1 MNVFDNNK
9 KSKKKSNFDGYVNES
24 LAYKIVRYVFLVLA
38 SIFVLI
44 PLIPLIFMAFK
55 TGAEYSS
62 TSVLEAP
69 ASFFNFYNFEYAIR
83 VGNLGK
89 AFLNTAI
96 ILVISLTIQVTGTAM
111 VAYILSRFDFL
122 GKKVVKTM
130 FTLTMFIPVV
140 ATQTLIFRMMYAAKL
155 VNTMWSVV
163 ILYSGVGI
171 VGIYIMLNQLDS
183 ISKEI
188 DEAALIDGAGY
199 FRTFTQIVFP
209 LMKPACTTLVI
220 INGIGLYNDFYIP
233 NLYLNRDVQ
242 TFTVAL
248 YKFFGSMATPFEIV
262 AAAIIIGMIPIMIVF
277 IFLQKYIYN
286 GLAGSVKM

>member
-1 MNVFDNNK
+1 MAF
-9 KSKKKSNFDGYVNES
+9 ETT
-24 LAYKIVRYVFLVLA
+24 AYKVVRYVVLVLA
-38 SIFVLI
+38 SIFVII

-62 TSVLEAP
+62 TSVLTAP
-69 ASFFNFYNFEYAIR
+69 ESFFNFYNFSYAIR

-89 AFLNTAI
+89 AFINTAI
-96 ILVISLTIQVTGTAM
+96 ILTISLAFQVTGTAM
-111 VAYILSRFDFL
+111 VAYVLSRFDFM
-122 GKKVVKTM
+122 GKKIVKTL

-140 ATQTLIFRMMYAAKL
+140 ATQNLIFRMMYAVKL
-155 VNTMWSVV
+155 VNTMWSVI

-199 FRTFTQIVFP
+199 FRTFVQIIFP

>member
-1 MNVFDNNK
+1 MRFFRRRRK
-9 KSKKKSNFDGYVNES
+9 PAEISYMAPES
-24 LAYKIVRYVFLVLA
+24 LTYKIVRYVFLVLA
-38 SIFVLI
+38 SLFVI
-44 PLIPLIFMAFK
+44 VPLIPLLFMAFK

-69 ASFFNFYNFEYAIR
+69 ESFFNFYNFEYAIE

-96 ILVISLTIQVTGTAM
+96 ILTISLALQVTMTAM
-111 VAYILSRFDFL
+111 VAYILHRFDFI
-122 GKKVVKTM
+122 GKKVVKMM

-155 VNTMWSVV
+155 INTMWSVV
-163 ILYSGVGI
+163 ILYAGVGI

-183 ISKEI
+183 ISREI

-199 FRTFTQIVFP
+199 FYTFARIVFP
-209 LMKPACTTLVI
+209 LMKPACTTLII

-248 YKFFGSMATPFEIV
+248 YKFVGSMATPFEIV

-286 GLAGSVKM
+286 SLAGSVKM

>member
-1 MNVFDNNK
+1 MG
-9 KSKKKSNFDGYVNES
+9 KKSNIGDGAYINES

-38 SIFVLI
+38 SIFVFI
-44 PLIPLIFMAFK
+44 PLIPLFFMAFK

-69 ASFFNFYNFEYAIR
+69 NSFFNFYNFAYAIR
-83 VGNLGK
+83 VGKLGP

-96 ILVISLTIQVTGTAM
+96 ILTISLAFQVTGTAM
-111 VAYILSRFDFL
+111 VAYILSRFDFM
-122 GKKVVKTM
+122 GKKIVKTL

-140 ATQTLIFRMMYAAKL
+140 ATQTLIFRMMYAVKL
-155 VNTMWSVV
+155 INTMWSVI

-199 FRTFTQIVFP
+199 FRTFTQIIFP

>member
-1 MNVFDNNK
+1 MA
-9 KSKKKSNFDGYVNES
+9 NETTV
-24 LAYKIVRYVFLVLA
+24 YKIVRYVFLVLA

-44 PLIPLIFMAFK
+44 PLVPLIFMAFK

-69 ASFFNFYNFEYAIR
+69 KSFLNFYNFAYAIR

-96 ILVISLTIQVTGTAM
+96 ILTISLALQVTGTAM
-111 VAYILSRFDFL
+111 VAYVLSRFDFF
-122 GKKVVKTM
+122 GKKVVKLL

-140 ATQTLIFRMMYAAKL
+140 ATQNLIFRMMYAVKL
-155 VNTMWSVV
+155 VNTMWSVI

-188 DEAALIDGAGY
+188 DEAALIDGAGF
-199 FRTFTQIVFP
+199 FRTFVQIVFP

-262 AAAIIIGMIPIMIVF
+262 SAAIIIGMIPIMIVF

>member
-1 MNVFDNNK
+1 MAP
-9 KSKKKSNFDGYVNES
+9 ES
-24 LAYKIVRYVFLVLA
+24 LTYKIVRYVFLVLA
-38 SIFVLI
+38 SLFVII

-69 ASFFNFYNFEYAIR
+69 QNFFNFYNFEYAIE

-96 ILVISLTIQVTGTAM
+96 ILTLSLALQVTMTAM
-111 VAYILSRFDFL
+111 VAYILHRFDFI
-122 GKKVVKTM
+122 GKKVVKMM

-155 VNTMWSVV
+155 INTMWSVI
-163 ILYSGVGI
+163 ILYAGVGI

-188 DEAALIDGAGY
+188 NEAALIDGAGY
-199 FRTFTQIVFP
+199 FYTFARIVFP
-209 LMKPACTTLVI
+209 LMKPACTTLII

-286 GLAGSVKM
+286 SLAGSVKM

>member
-1 MNVFDNNK
+1 MA
-9 KSKKKSNFDGYVNES
+9 NES
-24 LAYKIVRYVFLVLA
+24 TVYKVVRYVFLVLA
-38 SIFVLI
+38 SIFVFI

-55 TGAEYSS
+55 TGAEYSA

-69 ASFFNFYNFEYAIR
+69 KSFLNFYNFSYAMR

-96 ILVISLTIQVTGTAM
+96 ILTISLALQVTGTAM
-111 VAYILSRFDFL
+111 VAYVLNRFDFC
-122 GKKVVKTM
+122 GKKVVKIL

-140 ATQTLIFRMMYAAKL
+140 ATQNLIFRMMYAVKL
-155 VNTMWSVV
+155 VNTMWSVI

-188 DEAALIDGAGY
+188 DEAALIDGAGF
-199 FRTFTQIVFP
+199 FRTFVQIVFP
-209 LMKPACTTLVI
+209 LMKPACTTLII

>member
-1 MNVFDNNK
+1 MT
-9 KSKKKSNFDGYVNES
+9 YETTT
-24 LAYKIVRYVFLVLA
+24 YKVVRYVVLVLA
-38 SIFVLI
+38 SIFVII

-69 ASFFNFYNFEYAIR
+69 DSFFNFYNFAYAIR
-83 VGNLGK
+83 VGKLGK
-89 AFLNTAI
+89 AFINTAI
-96 ILVISLTIQVTGTAM
+96 ILTISLAFQVTGTAM
-111 VAYILSRFDFL
+111 VAYILSRFDFM
-122 GKKVVKTM
+122 GKKIVKTL

-140 ATQTLIFRMMYAAKL
+140 ATQNLIFRMMYAVKL
-155 VNTMWSVV
+155 VNTMWSVI

-199 FRTFTQIVFP
+199 FRTFVQIIFP

>member
-1 MNVFDNNK
+1 MVK
-9 KSKKKSNFDGYVNES
+9 ES
-24 LAYKIVRYVFLVLA
+24 LAYKIIRYVFLIIA
-38 SIFVLI
+38 SLFVII
-44 PLIPLIFMAFK
+44 PLVPLIFMAFK
-55 TGAEYSS
+55 TGAEYSA
-62 TSVLEAP
+62 TSVLEP
-69 ASFFNFYNFEYAIR
+69 PKSFLNTYNFVYAIK
-83 VGNLGK
+83 VGKLGQ
-89 AFLNTAI
+89 AFVNTAI
-96 ILVISLTIQVTGTAM
+96 ILVISLGLQVTFTSM
-111 VAYILSRFDFL
+111 VAYVLHRFDFL
-122 GKKVVKTM
+122 GKKVVKLL

-140 ATQTLIFRMMYAAKL
+140 ATQTLIFRMMYAVKL
-155 VNTMWSVV
+155 INTMWSVI
-163 ILYSGVGI
+163 ILYAGVGI

-183 ISKEI
+183 ISKEL
-188 DEAALIDGAGY
+188 DEAAYIDGAGY
-199 FRTFTQIVFP
+199 FRTFFMIIFP

-262 AAAIIIGMIPIMIVF
+262 SAAIIIGMVPIMIVF

>member
-1 MNVFDNNK
+1 MN
-9 KSKKKSNFDGYVNES
+9 NETK
-24 LAYKIVRYVFLVLA
+24 LYKTVRYVFLVLA
-38 SIFVLI
+38 CIFVI
-44 PLIPLIFMAFK
+44 VPLVPLIFMAFK

-62 TSVLEAP
+62 TSVLEP
-69 ASFFNFYNFEYAIR
+69 PKNWLNMYNFSYAVR

-96 ILVISLTIQVTGTAM
+96 ILTISLAIQVTFTAM
-111 VAYILSRFDFL
+111 VAYILHRFDFL
-122 GKKVVKTM
+122 GKKVVKVM

-140 ATQTLIFRMMYAAKL
+140 ATQTLIFRMMYAVKL
-155 VNTMWSVV
+155 INTMWSVI

-171 VGIYIMLNQLDS
+171 IGIYVMLNQLDS

-188 DEAALIDGAGY
+188 DEAAMIDGAGY
-199 FRTFTQIVFP
+199 LYTFAKIIFP
-209 LMKPACTTLVI
+209 LMKPACTTMVI

-233 NLYLNRDVQ
+233 NLYLNKEVQ

-248 YKFFGSMATPFEIV
+248 YKFFGSMSTPFEIV
-262 AAAIIIGMIPIMIVF
+262 ASAIIIGMIPIMIVF

>member
-1 MNVFDNNK
+1 M
-9 KSKKKSNFDGYVNES
+9 SNETR
-24 LAYKIVRYVFLVLA
+24 LYKTVRYVFLVFA
-38 SIFVLI
+38 CIFVII
-44 PLIPLIFMAFK
+44 PLVPLIFMAFK

-62 TSVLEAP
+62 TSVLEP
-69 ASFFNFYNFEYAIR
+69 PKNWLNMYNFSYAVR

-89 AFLNTAI
+89 AFLNTAV
-96 ILVISLTIQVTGTAM
+96 ILTISLAIQVTFTAM
-111 VAYILSRFDFL
+111 VAYILHRFDFV
-122 GKKVVKTM
+122 GKKIVKVM

-140 ATQTLIFRMMYAAKL
+140 ATQTLIFRMMYAVKL
-155 VNTMWSVV
+155 INTMWSVI

-171 VGIYIMLNQLDS
+171 IGIYVMLNQLDS

-188 DEAALIDGAGY
+188 DEAAMIDGAGY
-199 FRTFTQIVFP
+199 FYTFAKIIFP
-209 LMKPACTTLVI
+209 LMKPACTTMII

-233 NLYLNRDVQ
+233 NLYLNKEVQ

-248 YKFFGSMATPFEIV
+248 YKFFGSMSTPFEIV
-262 AAAIIIGMIPIMIVF
+262 ASAIIIGMIPIMIVF

>member
-1 MNVFDNNK
+1 M
-9 KSKKKSNFDGYVNES
+9 SNETTV
-24 LAYKIVRYVFLVLA
+24 YKVVRYVFLVLA
-38 SIFVLI
+38 SVFVLI

-69 ASFFNFYNFEYAIR
+69 KSFLNFYNFAYAIR

-89 AFLNTAI
+89 AFLNTAV
-96 ILVISLTIQVTGTAM
+96 ILTISLVLQVTGTAM
-111 VAYILSRFDFL
+111 VAYVLSRFDFC
-122 GKKVVKTM
+122 GKKVVKTL

-140 ATQTLIFRMMYAAKL
+140 ATQNLIFRMMYAVKL
-155 VNTMWSVV
+155 VNTMWSVI

-188 DEAALIDGAGY
+188 DEAALIDGAGF
-199 FRTFTQIVFP
+199 FRTFVQIVFP

-248 YKFFGSMATPFEIV
+248 YKFFGSMSTPFEIV
-262 AAAIIIGMIPIMIVF
+262 SAAIIIGMIPIMIVF

>member
-1 MNVFDNNK
+1 MRLFRRRRK
-9 KSKKKSNFDGYVNES
+9 PAEISYMAPES
-24 LAYKIVRYVFLVLA
+24 TAYKIVRYVFLVLA
-38 SIFVLI
+38 TLFVII
-44 PLIPLIFMAFK
+44 PLIPLFFMAFK

-69 ASFFNFYNFEYAIR
+69 QNFLNFYNFKYAIE
-83 VGNLGK
+83 VGKLGQ

-96 ILVISLTIQVTGTAM
+96 ILTISLALQVTMTAM
-111 VAYILSRFDFL
+111 VAYILHRFDFI
-122 GKKVVKTM
+122 GKKVVKIM

-140 ATQTLIFRMMYAAKL
+140 ATQTLVFRMMYAAKL
-155 VNTMWSVV
+155 INTLWSVI
-163 ILYSGVGI
+163 ILYAGVGI

-183 ISKEI
+183 ISREI

-199 FRTFTQIVFP
+199 FYTFARIVFP

-286 GLAGSVKM
+286 SLAGSVKM

>member
-1 MNVFDNNK
+1 MVK
-9 KSKKKSNFDGYVNES
+9 ES
-24 LAYKIVRYVFLVLA
+24 LAYKIIRYVFLIIA
-38 SIFVLI
+38 SLFVII
-44 PLIPLIFMAFK
+44 PLVPLIFMAFK

-62 TSVLEAP
+62 TSVLEPP
-69 ASFFNFYNFEYAIR
+69 ASFLNTYNFVYAIK
-83 VGNLGK
+83 VGKLGQ
-89 AFLNTAI
+89 AFVNTAI
-96 ILVISLTIQVTGTAM
+96 ILVISLTLQVTFTSM
-111 VAYILSRFDFL
+111 VAYVLHRFDFF
-122 GKKVVKTM
+122 GKKVVKLL

-140 ATQTLIFRMMYAAKL
+140 ATQTLIFRMMYAVKL
-155 VNTMWSVV
+155 INTMWSVI

-183 ISKEI
+183 ISREL

-199 FRTFTQIVFP
+199 FRTFFKIVFP

-262 AAAIIIGMIPIMIVF
+262 SAAIIIGMVPIMIVF

>member
-1 MNVFDNNK
+1 MA
-9 KSKKKSNFDGYVNES
+9 NETTV
-24 LAYKIVRYVFLVLA
+24 YKIVRYVFLVLA
-38 SIFVLI
+38 SIFVFI

-69 ASFFNFYNFEYAIR
+69 KSFLNFYNFAYAVR

-96 ILVISLTIQVTGTAM
+96 ILTISLALQVTGTAM
-111 VAYILSRFDFL
+111 VAYVLSRFDFF
-122 GKKVVKTM
+122 GKKVVKM
-130 FTLTMFIPVV
+130 LFTLTMFIPVV
-140 ATQTLIFRMMYAAKL
+140 ATQNLIFRMMYAVKL
-155 VNTMWSVV
+155 VNTMWSVI

-188 DEAALIDGAGY
+188 DEAALIDGAGF
-199 FRTFTQIVFP
+199 FRTFVQIVFP
-209 LMKPACTTLVI
+209 LMKPACTTLII

-262 AAAIIIGMIPIMIVF
+262 SAAIIIGMIPIMIVF